1 MDNKG
6 NVLFKSKTDSLKNG
20 IVFLLLGFLM
30 IVGSNFIYEKMMVI
44 ILGAFFLLI
53 GLYLLVFK
61 GADNIIIYENGIVF
75 SGKKNQVI
83 DKNDIKSI
91 TYKKLKPKRA
101 FISSYYAVL
110 LLNNGSEQFIN
121 ITFNSVINKDYE
133 KIIKSYL
140 D

>member
-6 NVLFKSKTDSLKNG
+6 NVLFKSKTDSLKGG
-20 IVFLLLGFLM
+20 IVFLLLGFFM
-30 IVGSNFIYEKMMVI
+30 IVGSNFIYEKMMVV
-44 ILGAFFLLI
+44 ILGSIVLLI

-61 GADNIIIYENGIVF
+61 GADNIIIYENGIVL

-91 TYKKLKPKRA
+91 AYKKLKPKRA
-101 FISSYYAVL
+101 FIPSYYAVL

-121 ITFNSVINKDYE
+121 IAFNSVINKDYE